1 MRMNLTVDIGNTAAK
16 YTVYRAGKPVALY
29 RTGEPCTMILDD
41 IFSSW
46 PIEAA
51 ILSSTRGDHGLLE
64 QALGERTR
72 YFLRFGHEVPVPLRN
87 DYATPETLGCDRLAA
102 AVGASVLVPRSD
114 VLIVDFGTA
123 LTYDL
128 VTADGAFAGG
138 AIAPG
143 LGMRF
148 RALHDYTACL
158 PLLVPEEKDPVLI
171 GRSTREA
178 ICGGVVNGIV
188 LETEGY
194 EARLRKRYP
203 EMKVIF
209 TGGDAEYFVKRFKFA
224 IFANYDLVSCGL
236 NRILEYNADRNKTY

>member
-16 YTVYRAGKPVALY
+16 FTVYRAGKPIAFY
-29 RTGEPCTMILDD
+29 RTGEPSATILDD

-64 QALGERTR
+64 QSLGERTR
-72 YFLRFGHEVPVPLRN
+72 YFLRFGPQVPVPLRN

-102 AVGASVLVPRSD
+102 AVGATVLFPQSD

-123 LTYDL
+123 VTYDL

-143 LGMRF
+143 MGLRF
-148 RALHDYTACL
+148 RVLHEHTARL
-158 PLLVPEEKDPVLI
+158 PLLAPGQEEPALV

-194 EARLRKRYP
+194 VARLCACYP
-203 EMKVIF
+203 DLKVIF
-209 TGGDAEYFVKRFKFA
+209 TGGDAEYFEKRFKIA